1 MTRRTVLPERTNARV
16 LLASLAAACIG
27 GAGTGV
33 AQTSPDGNATTIEQ
47 ITVIGR
53 YPGPPLWRVSSGEHV
68 LWIFGDLT
76 PVPKGLTWDPRNAER
91 VVERADGVIRPM
103 RITAPTYNPIKIFRT
118 LRAARRLS
126 RNPDDAT
133 LVDVLPPDLYARYD
147 ALRQR
152 YMPGDTRSDRL
163 RPALAALR
171 LHGAALDDVGL
182 TTDTGVMKTI
192 ERLMKRSDAEE
203 AQAKVETEAATV
215 LAELAKV
222 TREAELSCFATVL
235 TTLETDLGGMKERA
249 EAWAIGDVDAL
260 QRFDYPDAQGD
271 CLAMLF
277 SSAGIKN
284 LGDELFA
291 TWLGEAERALATYD
305 TTFSVLPIRELVAAD
320 GLLAQ
325 LAARGYTVRRP

>member
-1 MTRRTVLPERTNARV
+1 MPTVTPLRLP
-16 LLASLAAACIG
+16 LAALAGALALYAIG
-27 GAGTGV
+27 PSSAQPAGDSG
-33 AQTSPDGNATTIEQ
+33 PTTIEE

-53 YPGPPLWRVSSGEHV
+53 YPGPPLWRVSSGDHV

-76 PVPKGLTWDPRNAER
+76 PVPEGLTWDPRNAER
-91 VVERADGVIRPM
+91 VVARADAVISPM
-103 RITAPTYNPIKIFRT
+103 RIRAPTYNPIKIFRT

-126 RNPDDAT
+126 RNPEGST
-133 LVDVLPPDLYARYD
+133 LADVVPPDLYARYN

-152 YMPGDTRSDRL
+152 HMPDDKRSEEL
-163 RPALAALR
+163 RPALAVLR
-171 LHGAALDDVGL
+171 LHAAALDDVGL

-203 AQAKVETEAATV
+203 APANIQTEAATV
-215 LAELAKV
+215 LEELEKV
-222 TREAELSCFATVL
+222 TREAELNCFATVL
-235 TTLETDLGGMKERA
+235 TTLETDLDGMKQRA
-249 EAWAIGDVDAL
+249 QAWAIGDVDAL

-277 SSAGIKN
+277 SSAGLKD

-291 TWLGEAERALATYD
+291 KWLSEAENALRAHD
-305 TTFSVLPIRELVAAD
+305 TTFSVLPMRELVTAD

-325 LAARGYTVRRP
+325 LAARGYTVTPP

>member
-1 MTRRTVLPERTNARV
+1 M
-16 LLASLAAACIG
+16 LLAYLASAAYLVAG
-27 GAGTGV
+27 GTV
-33 AQTSPDGNATTIEQ
+33 AAQSSTADSTTIEE

-53 YPGPPLWRVSSGEHV
+53 YPGPPLWRVSSGDRV

-91 VVERADGVIRPM
+91 VVDRADGVIRPM
-103 RITAPTYNPIKIFRT
+103 RITAPTYNPVKIFRA

-133 LVDVLPPDLYARYD
+133 LAEVLPPDLYARYD

-152 YMPGDTRSDRL
+152 HMPRDTRSNSL

-182 TTDTGVMKTI
+182 TTNTGVMKTI

-203 AQAKVETEAATV
+203 AQAKIETEAATV
-215 LAELAKV
+215 LADLEKV
-222 TREAELSCFATVL
+222 TREAELNCFASVL
-235 TTLETDLGGMKERA
+235 TMLETDLDGMKQRA
-249 EAWAIGDVDAL
+249 EAWATGDVDAL

-271 CLAMLF
+271 CLEMLF
-277 SSAGIKN
+277 SSAGLKN
-284 LGDELFA
+284 LGEELYA
-291 TWLGEAERALATYD
+291 TWLAEAERALATYE
-305 TTFSVLPIRELVAAD
+305 TTFSVLPMRELVAAD

-325 LAARGYTVRRP
+325 LAARGYTVTPP